1 MPATLVRLPVFSRI
15 AVVFATLGAVTC
27 LGGSALS
34 AKSPTS
40 IALIEKGLGAAVA
53 AGRLTADERA
63 LYASTA
69 RRAVADLRALPPSRA
84 DELRAVLVDVA
95 AQWRAYTR
103 PRALTLFSTLA
114 VNRQQLAEPRPL
126 VTGRDL
132 VDPDGVVYRHISGHG
147 FVFHPLANFARLNNL
162 VIAGDLASAEKLAD
176 SLLARAV
183 PWKGGLVWEYLFPF
197 GSGRAPWIS
206 GMAEA
211 VAAQA
216 LGRIGDALSDPDLL
230 GAADAAY
237 AAIPGRLVMS
247 LSAGPWIE
255 LYSFSRTTVL
265 NAQLQTAV
273 SLTEYA
279 EFAGNDAAAGFAARI
294 ASAAKALLPSFDTG
308 YWSLYS
314 LRGGEASLAYHD
326 YVVTLL
332 KRLAAQT
339 GDQSWLDRADR
350 FQEYETEPPVVRLGA
365 PVPALK
371 SGSARGQRDTASFRF
386 WLSKL
391 SKVTLK
397 VGGSTVV
404 EWLAHGSHV
413 LVWAPGS
420 RPPKTYRPVLT
431 AVDLAG
437 NKVDVALPP
446 VVVRPR

>member
-15 AVVFATLGAVTC
+15 AVLFATLGAVTC

-53 AGRLTADERA
+53 AGRLTADEQS

-69 RRAVADLRALPPSRA
+69 RKTVADLRVLPASQA
-84 DELRAVLVDVA
+84 GELRAVLADVA
-95 AQWRAYTR
+95 AQWKAYTR

-132 VDPDGVVYRHISGHG
+132 VDADGIVYRHISGHG
-147 FVFHPLANFARLNNL
+147 LVFHPLANFARLNNL
-162 VIAGDLASAEKLAD
+162 VLAGDLASAQKLAD
-176 SLLARAV
+176 SLLARAL
-183 PWKGGLVWEYLFPF
+183 PWRGGLVWEYLFPF
-197 GSGRAPWIS
+197 GSGRPPWVS
-206 GMAEA
+206 GMAQA

-216 LGRIGDALSDPDLL
+216 LARIGDAVSDPDLL

-237 AAIPGRLVMS
+237 AAIPGRLV
-247 LSAGPWIE
+247 LNLPAGPWIE
-255 LYSFSRTTVL
+255 LYSFSATTVL
-265 NAQLQTAV
+265 NAQLQAAV
-273 SLTEYA
+273 SVAEYA
-279 EFAGNDAAAGFAARI
+279 EFAGNDPAAAYAVRLAA
-294 ASAAKALLPSFDTG
+294 AAKALLPRFDTG

-314 LRGGEASLAYHD
+314 LRGDESSLAYHD

-339 GDQSWLDRADR
+339 GDTSWLDRAER
-350 FQEYETEPPVVRLGA
+350 FQGYEAQAPIVRLGA
-365 PVPALK
+365 PVPRLK
-371 SGSARGQRDTASFRF
+371 AGSAKGRGDTANFRF

-397 VGGSTVV
+397 VGGSVLV
-404 EWLAHGSHV
+404 EWLGHGSHV
-413 LVWAPGS
+413 LAWAPGS
-420 RPPKTYRPVLT
+420 RPPKTYKPVLT

-437 NKVDVALPP
+437 NRTDLALPP